1 MAQERAIDVPIGSA
15 ARPLPDA
22 AVRAKYRTLAEP
34 VLGRDAASALESA
47 VWSPRRGRKAGR
59 DRGASA
65 GRLITCGLSAAIGK
79 EQLNA

>member
-1 MAQERAIDVPIGSA
+1 MVQERAIDVPIGSA

-47 VWSPRRGRKAGR
+47 VWSPGEGVKPDA
-59 DRGASA
+59 
-65 GRLITCGLSAAIGK
+65 IAAHLQGVS
-79 EQLNA
+79 LHAA